1 MAATMVVSV
10 LTPTGRR
17 QTVRVNANTLMLQI
31 LEEVCNKHDLNPDEY
46 DLKFQHRVLRPSE
59 QIRYSNLPNNAKL
72 EMVAASHPCS
82 SEHQVR
88 IALQLPDGARM
99 QDVFSP
105 RHKLWDVIMHFPQ
118 SRVLCMQT
126 QDVVPG
132 CVYMQ
137 NEYAG
142 EEVLKKTTLKIL
154 GLIGGSAAI
163 RFIQI
168 KAPVLGMATDDSS
181 RESAVPKTTMQ
192 EPCHKVT
199 KVATMCAGNSSD
211 AMEVSCSEDGSPF
224 SSGTCNT
231 EVPLQVQMG
240 TSFVPFSGSGR
251 SLAEPDKTVQIESS
265 CAGGSPASVSFS
277 SSISPSSN
285 KPCDRQAL
293 VIIPDR
299 GLLRSPSDDK
309 GLPDEFFEV
318 TVEDVRRR
326 YTELKKARLHLE
338 EAPLLTSEMRE
349 RQKHE
354 RLKHYSQVVIRVNF
368 PDRFVLQGFF
378 GQQETVRDLQE
389 FVETHLEE
397 PGLPFYLYTAPP
409 RHLMI
414 DASQTLFEAN
424 LLPTAVVHFGSA
436 VKTEHNLSST
446 CLRMAVPR
454 LQADMLVDSSIP
466 RVVCKN
472 EAVDSAVVSTN
483 EPGGSGITLP
493 SLQDNSAIRDPEESD
508 KTRRDIL
515 KMQS

>member
-1 MAATMVVSV
+1 
-10 LTPTGRR
+10 
-17 QTVRVNANTLMLQI
+17 
-31 LEEVCNKHDLNPDEY
+31 
-46 DLKFQHRVLRPSE
+46 
-59 QIRYSNLPNNAKL
+59 
-72 EMVAASHPCS
+72 
-82 SEHQVR
+82 
-88 IALQLPDGARM
+88 M
-99 QDVFSP
+99 QDVFAP

-299 GLLRSPSDDK
+299 GFLRSPSDDK

-409 RHLMI
+409 RHLMT

-454 LQADMLVDSSIP
+454 LQADMLVDRSLWKDHWGSRGGADIDRSSWELKHWEGRSNRIVRRISIP

-483 EPGGSGITLP
+483 EPGGSDITLP